1 MSLSVSGSPKDDRPP
16 MVAAMQWVSQITAI
30 SMEMVVL
37 AVLGYWLDSMWG
49 TDPWLL
55 VSGALIGFA
64 VGMMHLFQIVKQKTN
79 HQQKHGNK
87 SESIRNSDTRK

>member
-1 MSLSVSGSPKDDRPP
+1 

-30 SMEMVVL
+30 SMELVVL
-37 AVLGYWLDSMWG
+37 AVLGFWLDSMWG

-64 VGMMHLFQIVKQKTN
+64 VGMMHLFQIVKQQSN
-79 HQQKHGNK
+79 QQQKHGNE
-87 SESIRNSDTRK
+87 SESNRISDTK